1 MARAKTTPKRQPLVI
16 RSLTLTH
23 DADETLQRLSKDA
36 SDYIGWT
43 VSSSAIVRAL
53 LRQAAQQSSTWVTTQ
68 LFPFIEREVSSGI
81 VWGKRK

>member
-36 SDYIGWT
+36 SDYIGRA
-43 VSSSAIVRAL
+43 VSGSAVVRAL
-53 LRQAAQQSSTWVTTQ
+53 LRHVAQQPVSWVTARI
-68 LFPFIEREVSSGI
+68 FPLVEKELNSG
-81 VWGKRK
+81 VMWGKKK